1 MLRGTALLVA
11 LAVLAAGCGGGGKK
25 AASTT
30 TPCVSPKAAKAIVR
44 IDRDIAAIRA
54 SASKNRVAA
63 VSAGTDRFMN
73 DVFTAPISNVQR
85 NRFIDHAAAAL
96 QGTCPDCFQ
105 ALEANRPI
113 VTMVHENHTGNC
125 QK

>member
-1 MLRGTALLVA
+1 MIRGTALLLA
-11 LAVLAAGCGGGGKK
+11 LVVLAAGCGGGTK
-25 AASTT
+25 AAEK
-30 TPCVSPKAAKAIVR
+30 PCVSPKAARAIVR
-44 IDRDIAAIRA
+44 IDHDIAAIRA

>member
-11 LAVLAAGCGGGGKK
+11 LVVLAAGCGGGGTKK
-25 AASTT
+25 VSQR
-30 TPCVSPKAAKAIVR
+30 CVSPRAAKAILR

-54 SASKNRVAA
+54 NAAANRVAA
-63 VSAGTDRFMN
+63 VSAATDRFMN
-73 DVFTAPISNVQR
+73 DAFTAPISNLQR

-113 VTMVHENHTGNC
+113 VTIVHGSHSGDC

>member
-1 MLRGTALLVA
+1 VLRGIALLAAIA
-11 LAVLAAGCGGGGKK
+11 LLAGCGGGAKTAK
-25 AASTT
+25 A
-30 TPCVSPKAAKAIVR
+30 PCVSPKAARAIGK
-44 IDRDIAAIRA
+44 INRDIEAIRTNA
-54 SASKNRVAA
+54 AANHVAA
-63 VSAGTDRFMN
+63 VSSATDRFMN
-73 DVFTAPISNVQR
+73 DVFTVPISKLQQ

-113 VTMVHENHTGNC
+113 VTIVHENHTGDC